1 MSLIFTLIH
10 FFIELELQFV
20 LDAKKAKGRRL
31 FFVDHEGQTSLQRQV
46 TRGQFR
52 KGGKWEYSFKAYLKP
67 TIHDKLTSI
76 DVEVSYEL
84 ASSGG
89 GRGNGFSIKF
99 LRELDLTK

>member
-1 MSLIFTLIH
+1 M
-10 FFIELELQFV
+10 ELQFV

-31 FFVDHEGQTSLQRQV
+31 FFMDHEGQTSLQRQV
-46 TRGQFR
+46 SRNEFQ
-52 KGGKWEYSFKAYLKP
+52 KGRPWEYSFKAYLKP

-89 GRGNGFSIKF
+89 GRGKKGFSNLKNVIVIA
-99 LRELDLTK
+99 LSI